1 MKEKDIIEEIIDTG
15 KRRGSITYEEINDAL
30 PSEYYTPDELED
42 LIDLLH
48 DMGIEVIDEQE
59 TDTPEDEILVSEEKE
74 EYDETE
80 DLIQAYFHSM
90 GNISILTRN
99 EEIELAKILEEGEK
113 IIKGVVT
120 QLPLYKKLEASLDGK
135 DEENLKNTDED
146 KTDEVLEM
154 SLKVLDNLILKI
166 AVAERKVARYG
177 TLKDLK
183 KLIHE
188 KKKQDI
194 NSIKLTALAKEIQS
208 EYRHVESEV
217 GIKIDELKEKWER
230 ITKAKILV
238 SEAKNELITRNLRL
252 VVNVAKNYIGRGLSL
267 LDLIQEGN
275 IGLMKAIDKFDYKMG
290 FKFSTYAT
298 WWIRQAVSRAVA
310 DQGRTIRVPVHMGD
324 QLNRMRRVQLKLL
337 QELGRDPK
345 IEELA
350 EGMETT
356 PEKVENLLE
365 ISRRPVS
372 LETPIDDDGDSTFG
386 DFVEDT
392 NSLAP
397 AEEVTTHL
405 LQEQLQ
411 QALDKLPPR
420 EAQILR
426 LRYGLADGRVYTL
439 EEVGQTIGVT
449 RERVRQLEA
458 QALNRLRQSSAHVIL
473 KDYLFEA

>member
-1 MKEKDIIEEIIDTG
+1 MVQTTLQKDQLRMKLIEKANEQGYITYDDILGMIPDVEKDVSLLDDIMEELLEAGVDIVPGG
-15 KRRGSITYEEINDAL
+15 KTEAGDEDGDDDSL
-30 PSEYYTPDELED
+30 LSELETSDD
-42 LIDLLH
+42 LGDAEDDDDQEEDIFAATRQTFKNLNELTEDAGYQAALDTDDVVGLYLKEAGRVPLLTAEEEVALAKRMEAAEWARNKITETQE
-48 DMGIEVIDEQE
+48 MGIELDW
-59 TDTPEDEILVSEEKE
+59 SEEQSLREVAMDGDKAQE
-74 EYDETE
+74 H
-80 DLIQAYFHSM
+80 LIRA
-90 GNISILTRN
+90 N
-99 EEIELAKILEEGEK
+99 A
-113 IIKGVVT
+113 
-120 QLPLYKKLEASLDGK
+120 
-135 DEENLKNTDED
+135 
-146 KTDEVLEM
+146 
-154 SLKVLDNLILKI
+154 
-166 AVAERKVARYG
+166 
-177 TLKDLK
+177 
-183 KLIHE
+183 
-188 KKKQDI
+188 
-194 NSIKLTALAKEIQS
+194 
-208 EYRHVESEV
+208 
-217 GIKIDELKEKWER
+217 
-230 ITKAKILV
+230 
-238 SEAKNELITRNLRL
+238 RL
-252 VVNVAKNYIGRGLSL
+252 VISVAKKYIGRGVPF

-275 IGLMKAIDKFDYKMG
+275 IGLIRATNKFEYQRG
-290 FKFSTYAT
+290 HKFSTYAT

-372 LETPIDDDGDSTFG
+372 LETPIDDEGDSTFG
-386 DFVEDT
+386 DFVEDE
-392 NSLAP
+392 NSPAP
-397 AEEVTTHL
+397 SDEVATHL

-411 QALDKLPPR
+411 QALDKLPSR

-473 KDYLFEA
+473 RDYLFEG